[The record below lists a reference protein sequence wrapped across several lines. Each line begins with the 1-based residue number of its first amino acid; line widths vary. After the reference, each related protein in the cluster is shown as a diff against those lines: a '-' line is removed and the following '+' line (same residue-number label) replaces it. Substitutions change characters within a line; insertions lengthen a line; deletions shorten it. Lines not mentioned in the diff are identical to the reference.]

1 MNDFGEA
8 AWLALGMLGRL
19 DPALLEIVALS
30 LAVSLAA
37 AAAAAAIGC
46 PAGAALAIYRFRGR
60 GGLVMLVNALLGLPP
75 VVVGLAFYLLLTR
88 RGVFGGLGLLYTP
101 LAMVLVQTTLAVPI
115 VTAIVHRA
123 LAVLWSQYGDQF
135 QIEGARRLGAIPHL
149 LAMGRDQVLTALLA
163 GFGRTISEVGGI
175 IIVGGNI
182 AGATRTMTTAIV
194 LETSKGDLPLALA
207 LGLVLVSI
215 CVAVNGL
222 AFAIADR
229 KRSR

>member
-60 GGLVMLVNALLGLPP
+60 SGVVMLVNALLGLPP

-135 QIEGARRLGAIPHL
+135 QIEGARRLGTIPHL

-175 IIVGGNI
+175 IIIGGHI
-182 AGATRTMTTAIV
+182 AGAT
-194 LETSKGDLPLALA
+194 P
-207 LGLVLVSI
+207 
-215 CVAVNGL
+215 
-222 AFAIADR
+222 
-229 KRSR
+229 